1 MQINLNLT
9 SKQQNSKKISRVVTF
24 INPEASNEDLTTFA
38 FAFMA
43 LSENTLSKVQKVKKK
58 DLSDY
63 YILGTDG
70 DDWLE
75 VGDECTV
82 VSGAGNDT
90 LVFGTDIS
98 ATIRDFSNDDCISL
112 GSAVDSAT
120 FNDDVLTLG
129 GNVITLENVSDIDA
143 YSEVTVYNGE
153 SSTTLGELIWL
164 GQAADS
170 AEIAAYVDNILVEEI
185 TENASDSEMDVYLD
199 GIIAEE
205 LYQETDSDVENYLD
219 GIINAA

>member
-1 MQINLNLT
+1 MQVNLNLT
-9 SKQQNSKKISRVVTF
+9 SKQQNGKKITRVVTF
-24 INPEASNEDLTTFA
+24 INPETSNADLQTFA

-43 LSENTLSKVQKVKKK
+43 LSENTLTKAQKVKKK

-75 VGDECTV
+75 VGNECTV

-90 LVFGTDIS
+90 LVFGADIS

-112 GSAVDSAT
+112 ASAVDSAT
-120 FNDDVLTLG
+120 FNDGVLTLG

-143 YSEVTVYNGE
+143 FFEVTIYNGASE
-153 SSTTLGELIWL
+153 TTLGELIWL

-170 AEIAAYVDNILVEEI
+170 AEIAAYIDDISAQEI
-185 TENASDSEMDVYLD
+185 TETASNSEMDVYLD
-199 GIIAEE
+199 GIIDQE
-205 LYQETDSDVENYLD
+205 LYQQTDPDIEDYLD
-219 GIINAA
+219 SLIA